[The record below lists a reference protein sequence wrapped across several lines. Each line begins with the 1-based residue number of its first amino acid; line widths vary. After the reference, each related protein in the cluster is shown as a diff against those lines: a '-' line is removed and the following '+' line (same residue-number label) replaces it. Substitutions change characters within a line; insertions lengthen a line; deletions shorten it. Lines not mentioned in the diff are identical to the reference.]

1 MYILKGILYF
11 PWRPTNICVVKI
23 SPTKI
28 LLSNVHLGRMQVSWR
43 LDNDC
48 SFLVLAITAG
58 PGKIHYHRKD
68 NYDFR
73 AVSLFGVLFKRSVS
87 QHSFIYPPP
96 STGGWIDVTL
106 ATLYSYTH
114 LTYIHVR
121 PYLNMCLFTY
131 SVFPF
136 ISEQKLV
143 HEKDGGRALLELS
156 RRESIPPRPSEMEV
170 ALFHATIKLNQYNSI
185 KQIEDLKKE
194 MKTKQFLSIVNKRK
208 CPPAPFGNFP
218 KIRGIWWLSIS
229 WTSLRQR
236 HAKRK
241 VDLYNFVILGS
252 PTRDI
257 KGDWI
262 KDRQI
267 QT

>member
-1 MYILKGILYF
+1 MTLELCLFLVSCSNDQSLSTALFILPPLQEDELMSLLQLYIHIHISHTYMF
-11 PWRPTNICVVKI
+11 AHIWICVFLLTVYSRSSLNKSLSLK
-23 SPTKI
+23 SPA
-28 LLSNVHLGRMQVSWR
+28 L
-43 LDNDC
+43 
-48 SFLVLAITAG
+48 
-58 PGKIHYHRKD
+58 
-68 NYDFR
+68 
-73 AVSLFGVLFKRSVS
+73 
-87 QHSFIYPPP
+87 
-96 STGGWIDVTL
+96 
-106 ATLYSYTH
+106 
-114 LTYIHVR
+114 
-121 PYLNMCLFTY
+121 
-131 SVFPF
+131 
-136 ISEQKLV
+136 EQ
-143 HEKDGGRALLELS
+143 DGGRALLELS

-185 KQIEDLKKE
+185 KQIEDLKKRDE
-194 MKTKQFLSIVNKRK
+194 NKTISFHCEQKEVPP
-208 CPPAPFGNFP
+208 CPLW

>member
-143 HEKDGGRALLELS
+143 HEIPGSWTRWRESTLGAQQARIDPPSTIWDGGS
-156 RRESIPPRPSEMEV
+156 TVPCYNQIESI
-170 ALFHATIKLNQYNSI
+170 
-185 KQIEDLKKE
+185 
-194 MKTKQFLSIVNKRK
+194 
-208 CPPAPFGNFP
+208 
-218 KIRGIWWLSIS
+218 
-229 WTSLRQR
+229 
-236 HAKRK
+236 
-241 VDLYNFVILGS
+241 
-252 PTRDI
+252 
-257 KGDWI
+257 
-262 KDRQI
+262 
-267 QT
+267 

>member
-121 PYLNMCLFTY
+121 PYLNMCLY
-131 SVFPF
+131 LQCIP
-136 ISEQKLV
+136 V
-143 HEKDGGRALLELS
+143 HLWTKACPWNPRLLNK
-156 RRESIPPRPSEMEV
+156 MEGE
-170 ALFHATIKLNQYNSI
+170 H
-185 KQIEDLKKE
+185 
-194 MKTKQFLSIVNKRK
+194 
-208 CPPAPFGNFP
+208 
-218 KIRGIWWLSIS
+218 S
-229 WTSLRQR
+229 WSSAGENRSPLDHLRWR
-236 HAKRK
+236 
-241 VDLYNFVILGS
+241 
-252 PTRDI
+252 
-257 KGDWI
+257 
-262 KDRQI
+262 
-267 QT
+267 